1 VWLERVEKDEEEAGA
16 RLKRTSEGRERA
28 WLSHRDRGR
37 WRDGG
42 MEGGRKDEEK
52 RRERARGRN
61 KRRGGDR
68 PAGLMRLTGGG

>member
-1 VWLERVEKDEEEAGA
+1 MWLERGEKDEEEAGA
-16 RLKRTSEGRERA
+16 RLKRTTEGRERA
-28 WLSHRDRGR
+28 LLSHRG
-37 WRDGG
+37 
-42 MEGGRKDEEK
+42 GGREDEEK